1 MSGVIEAALAAHA
14 ESGSTSMDSLGNT
27 VMDVDVPEVSSEPS
41 SDGSADSGS
50 PDPAPA
56 ADSGSAEAVVPA
68 ETPAA
73 AAAVAQDEVDKLLA
87 AEGIQPTSI
96 RGENRIPYS
105 RTKTII
111 TNAQKK
117 WEETHVTPLR
127 TELDGFK
134 SRVTNYEAQEQLA
147 DRDPD
152 AFIRTLA
159 SVDPRF
165 QKFLTAPESAKE
177 PAKPAT
183 PAADADPEPQPDKD
197 PDTGQLFYTPEKWKE
212 VQAWNRRQ
220 ATRDARAEFERE
232 YGPILQEQKQARDF
246 REAAAANAPIV
257 RSQIDRVNTT
267 YGKDFVTKHQDA
279 IVAALDAAE
288 RANKPLT
295 LAEAA
300 AQVLIPLM
308 RTDEAAIRA
317 KVVEELN
324 SRPAKA
330 RTGTPASTQVTPVAD
345 TQNLSGEALIKS
357 VLDQALPNRNR

>member
-14 ESGSTSMDSLGNT
+14 ESGSTSMDPLGNT

-41 SDGSADSGS
+41 SDGSADANS

-56 ADSGSAEAVVPA
+56 ADSGAEAVVPA

-159 SVDPRF
+159 SVDPRY
-165 QKFLTAPESAKE
+165 QKFLTPQESAK
-177 PAKPAT
+177 PAV

-197 PDTGQLFYTPEKWKE
+197 LETGQLFYTPEKWKE

-220 ATRDARAEFERE
+220 ATRDAKAEFERE

-246 REAAAANAPIV
+246 REAAAANAPVV

-308 RTDEAAIRA
+308 RSDEAAIRA

-324 SRPAKA
+324 SRSAKA